1 MVTFLCMYSQNI
13 VLKNSSHVSMTEG
26 YSFFFSLFSRK
37 IVETFE
43 VRYCSVPLLI
53 FMHLCL
59 VSAGQAISEPGTD
72 HLDDAGRG
80 PGPGSASC

>member
-1 MVTFLCMYSQNI
+1 
-13 VLKNSSHVSMTEG
+13 MTEG

-59 VSAGQAISEPGTD
+59 ASAGQAISEPGTD
-72 HLDDAGRG
+72 HLDAAGRD
-80 PGPGSASC
+80 PDQATPDGSLNKCNSIIAN

>member
-1 MVTFLCMYSQNI
+1 MKVRRKKPEKWYTAFF
-13 VLKNSSHVSMTEG
+13 G
-26 YSFFFSLFSRK
+26 YSNA
-37 IVETFE
+37 
-43 VRYCSVPLLI
+43 PLLI

-80 PGPGSASC
+80 PGPGSAIC

>member
-1 MVTFLCMYSQNI
+1 MNESTKKKTWKMVHSFFC
-13 VLKNSSHVSMTEG
+13 G
-26 YSFFFSLFSRK
+26 YSNA
-37 IVETFE
+37 
-43 VRYCSVPLLI
+43 PLLI

-80 PGPGSASC
+80 PGPGSAIC

>member
-1 MVTFLCMYSQNI
+1 M
-13 VLKNSSHVSMTEG
+13 
-26 YSFFFSLFSRK
+26 
-37 IVETFE
+37 VETFE
-43 VRYCSVPLLI
+43 VQYSSVPLLI

>member
-13 VLKNSSHVSMTEG
+13 VLKNSMTEG
-26 YSFFFSLFSRK
+26 YSFFFLLFSRK
-37 IVETFE
+37 IVGTFE

-80 PGPGSASC
+80 AGPGSASC